1 MNTQNTKPQL
11 LVDLFEKA
19 VAAAQPGAAL
29 VAALPPPAKGRN
41 LVLGSGKAA
50 LSMGLALEAAWPA
63 DALLEGL
70 LVGPAGLDASDLR
83 RLRYLEGAH
92 PVPSAGSEVAALALL
107 AATHGLG
114 AEDQVIALISGGASA
129 LACAP
134 VAGLS
139 LADKQA
145 LTQALLASGAGI
157 HEMNTVRK
165 HLSRL
170 KGGRLAAACGTARLH
185 SFIVSDV
192 PGDQLDV
199 IGSGPT
205 LADPSSCAQ
214 ALDVLDRYRIALPP
228 GLRERLA
235 SGELETPKPGDPRF
249 AGQRATLIASPQQ
262 ALLAAAELARQR
274 GWTCHLLSDALEGEA
289 RVTGALLAQLALA
302 AGRTGSPFHPPCLIL
317 SGGETTVTLR
327 HLNPGRGGRNAETL
341 LACWLAL
348 QGSPGAERIQ
358 ALMADTDGIDG
369 AGPGAG
375 AWFDGAQAVATA
387 ELRAALDTHDAGGF
401 FARRGQAL
409 VTGPTGTNVNDFRA
423 LLIV

>member
-11 LVDLFEKA
+11 LVELFERA

-29 VAALPPPAKGRN
+29 VAALPPPAVGRS
-41 LVLGSGKAA
+41 LVLGIGKAA
-50 LSMGLALEAAWPA
+50 LSMGLALESVWPA
-63 DALLEGL
+63 DAPLEGL
-70 LVGPAGLDASDLR
+70 LVGPAGLDSRGLR

-92 PVPSAGSEVAALALL
+92 PVPDAGSEAAALALL
-107 AATHGLG
+107 AATDGLG
-114 AEDQVIALISGGASA
+114 PEDQVIALISGGASA

-157 HEMNTVRK
+157 HEMNMVRK

-170 KGGRLAAACGTARLH
+170 KGGRLAATCAPARLH

-214 ALDVLDRYRIALPP
+214 ALEVLDRYRIALPP

-235 SGELETPKPGDPRF
+235 SGELETPKPGDPCF
-249 AGQRATLIASPQQ
+249 AGQQATLIASPQQ

-302 AGRTGSPFHPPCLIL
+302 AGRPGSPFQPPCLIL

-327 HLNPGRGGRNAETL
+327 HPNPGQGGRNAETL

-348 QGSPGAERIQ
+348 QGRPGAERIQ

-375 AWFDGAQAVATA
+375 AWFDGAQAVDAT
-387 ELRAALDTHDAGGF
+387 ELRAALAAHDAGGF

-409 VTGPTGTNVNDFRA
+409 MTGPTGTNVNDFRA
-423 LLIV
+423 LLIA

>member
-1 MNTQNTKPQL
+1 MNTQNAQPQL
-11 LVDLFEKA
+11 LVELFERA

-29 VAALPPPAKGRN
+29 VAALPPPAGGRN
-41 LVLGSGKAA
+41 LVLGIGKAA
-50 LSMGLALEAAWPA
+50 LSMGLALESAWPT
-63 DALLEGL
+63 DAPLEGL
-70 LVGPAGLDASDLR
+70 LVGPAGLDSRGLR

-92 PVPSAGSEVAALALL
+92 PVPDAGSEAAALALL
-107 AATHGLG
+107 AAADGLSP
-114 AEDQVIALISGGASA
+114 EDQVIALISGGASA

-165 HLSRL
+165 HVSRL
-170 KGGRLAAACGTARLH
+170 KGGRLAAACAPARLH

-214 ALDVLDRYRIALPP
+214 ALEVLDRYRIALPP

-235 SGELETPKPGDPRF
+235 SGELETPKPGDPCF
-249 AGQRATLIASPQQ
+249 AGQQATLIASPQQ

-274 GWTCHLLSDALEGEA
+274 GWSCHLLSDALEGEA

-302 AGRTGSPFHPPCLIL
+302 AGRPGSPFQPPCLIL

-327 HLNPGRGGRNAETL
+327 HPNPGQGGRNAETL

-348 QGSPGAERIQ
+348 QGRPGAERIQ

-375 AWFDGAQAVATA
+375 AWFDGAQAVDAA
-387 ELRAALDTHDAGGF
+387 ELRAALAAHDAGGF
-401 FARRGQAL
+401 FARLGQAL
-409 VTGPTGTNVNDFRA
+409 MTGPTGTNVNDFRA
-423 LLIV
+423 LLIA